1 MFLALS
7 LESQLELA
15 DSNMSSAVEGGGRG
29 LNQAALVIGI
39 NGPVDPISYKKLI
52 VSNPKSAA
60 VKTGYT
66 IYHL

>member
-15 DSNMSSAVEGGGRG
+15 DSNMSSAVEGGRG